1 LRYNPRPMLQ
11 ASLSSFAS
19 GAGVLSSFGIPTCAG
34 TSGDRSTRLSKSPAA
49 AKRQKPQHRK
59 SGRRVL
65 LFGSFWELALYRAEV
80 LEAHDFTVTLPRTK
94 EDAVAAIRG
103 GSFDIAILSYTL
115 PDKTVEEL
123 TELIREYCPEC
134 PLIAISDTG
143 RVDRRIGPDGV
154 VIADEGP
161 AALIAALRRAIKSN

>member
-1 LRYNPRPMLQ
+1 MSAKTYENILVDAPQDGVGLVRLNRPKALN
-11 ASLSSFAS
+11 A
-19 GAGVLSSFGIPTCAG
+19 
-34 TSGDRSTRLSKSPAA
+34 LSKA
-49 AKRQKPQHRK
+49 
-59 SGRRVL
+59 L
-65 LFGSFWELALYRAEV
+65 MTELVEV

-143 RVDRRIGPDGV
+143 RVDRRIGPDEV